1 MYIVVAKHF
10 TKEEK
15 ESLNDISY
23 NDIFGNIDQQV
34 AITKIFN
41 NVIISNQK
49 QTIYQ

>member
-1 MYIVVAKHF
+1 MYTVVAKHF
-10 TKEEK
+10 TKEGK

-34 AITKIFN
+34 AIIKIFIKIF
-41 NVIISNQK
+41 IIKQK